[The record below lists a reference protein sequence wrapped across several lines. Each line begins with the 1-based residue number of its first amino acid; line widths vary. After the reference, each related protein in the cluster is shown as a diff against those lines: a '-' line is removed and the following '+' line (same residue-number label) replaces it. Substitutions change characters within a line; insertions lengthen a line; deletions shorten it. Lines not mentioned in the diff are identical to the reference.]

1 MQTKNKTARTRKAS
15 TKHDPLAPY
24 RRHAD
29 HIIAMMYDDEAT
41 PDFVIDL
48 LEEWLSELE
57 STTQVFWNRREIAVV
72 ALPLMF
78 QAAAERGIDYMA
90 RGNEEITTAMYN
102 LHSRREAENPSP
114 AALAVNQFDQAQR
127 EVEADADA
135 IARIVNSPR
144 VPKSIKDALHAR
156 VLELTDDV
164 DSAPEVLRVQWPL
177 ALRRAAEREKEA
189 RA

>member
-1 MQTKNKTARTRKAS
+1 MQRKDTPVKAKRS
-15 TKHDPLAPY
+15 SQKRDPLAPY
-24 RRHAD
+24 RQQANR
-29 HIIAMMYDDEAT
+29 IIAMMYADEST
-41 PDFVIDL
+41 PDFIIDL

-78 QAAAERGIDYMA
+78 QAAAEMGIDYMA
-90 RGNEEITTAMYN
+90 RGNEEITTAMSN
-102 LHSRREAENPSP
+102 LHTRREAANESP
-114 AALAVNQFDQAQR
+114 AALALNQIDQERR

-144 VPKSIKDALHAR
+144 VPEAIKEALHAR
-156 VLELTDDV
+156 VLEIMDDV

-177 ALRRAAEREKEA
+177 ALRHAAKRAKAA
-189 RA
+189 QA